1 MGNYFIS
8 YYASFVNGELLHP
21 ILHPLC
27 QWGTTFSY
35 YASFVN
41 GELLHPIL
49 HPLCQWGTTLSPL
62 QVHFY
67 TLVLI
72 CDQSSSTLIR
82 VNEILGIVHSS
93 LGVPL
98 MKEIIVSSPLV
109 CKYNEARS
117 YILHYCPCISVSS
130 FCIVAILIYQL
141 YIIFFNG
148 IPIMKRVIRT
158 HL

>member
-1 MGNYFIS
+1 MGDYF
-8 YYASFVNGELLHP
+8 L
-21 ILHPLC
+21 ILCLLC
-27 QWGTTFSY
+27 QWGTS
-35 YASFVN
+35 SS
-41 GELLHPIL
+41 H
-49 HPLCQWGTTLSPL
+49 TTSTLSMGDYLSPL